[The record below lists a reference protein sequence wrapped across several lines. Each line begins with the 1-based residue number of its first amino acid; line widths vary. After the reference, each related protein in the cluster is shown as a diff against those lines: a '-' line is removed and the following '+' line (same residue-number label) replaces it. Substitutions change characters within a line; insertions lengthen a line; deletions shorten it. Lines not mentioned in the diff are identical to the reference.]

1 MTEMIEKLDVKIRPQ
16 VKQFIHELDSLG
28 IAYKVLETRRT
39 PEVQAAYYAQGREP
53 LDVVNAKRK
62 VARLYLLTEKENRN
76 KITWTLKSK
85 HIDGLAIDIVPVIGG
100 RIPWAITDSKVAAAW
115 LHMGEIGEK
124 CGLQWGGRWTPLDK
138 FGCGRDCPHYEV

>member
-16 VKQFIHELDSLG
+16 VKQFIHELDLLG
-28 IAYKVLETRRT
+28 VAYKVLETRRT

-76 KITWTLKSK
+76 MITWTLKSK
-85 HIDGLAIDIVPVIGG
+85 HLDGLAIDIVPVIGG
-100 RIPWAITDSKVAAAW
+100 RIPWVITNSKVAAAW

-124 CGLQWGGRWTPLDK
+124 C
-138 FGCGRDCPHYEV
+138 